1 MEITRLL
8 EILEKLK
15 ILIEEDSLEYAKD
28 YIELEI
34 SNLRSLSKKD

>member
-15 ILIEEDSLEYAKD
+15 ILIEDDSLEYAKD
-28 YIELEI
+28 YIGLEI